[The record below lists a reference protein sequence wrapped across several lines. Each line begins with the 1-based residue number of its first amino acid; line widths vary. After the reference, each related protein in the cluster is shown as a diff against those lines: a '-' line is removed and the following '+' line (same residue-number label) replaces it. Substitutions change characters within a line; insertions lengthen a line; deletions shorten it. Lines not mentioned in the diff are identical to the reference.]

1 MIRTSANVTIEKD
14 GPGFTIKSIALTTEV
29 EAGGIDAEKFRAV
42 AQETKKQCPVSKA
55 LASVPSLT
63 LEATLKS

>member
-1 MIRTSANVTIEKD
+1 MIRTSANVTLDKD
-14 GPGFTIKSIALTTEV
+14 GPGFTIKAIALETEV
-29 EAGGIDAEKFRAV
+29 EASGIDAAKFEAV

-63 LEATLKS
+63 LKATLK